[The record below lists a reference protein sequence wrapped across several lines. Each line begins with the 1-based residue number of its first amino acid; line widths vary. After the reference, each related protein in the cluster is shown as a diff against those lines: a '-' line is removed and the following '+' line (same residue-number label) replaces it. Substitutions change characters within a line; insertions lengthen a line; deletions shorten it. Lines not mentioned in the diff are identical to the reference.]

1 VNLNS
6 FIIINIIFLPIL
18 MDTLISMNTVLLA
31 MLIVTNL

>member
-18 MDTLISMNTVLLA
+18 MDTLISMNPVLLA